1 MVSDGGEYQDSEVGD
16 FRERLR
22 NDELECNVGEEED
35 EAELEAVWNEVDVD
49 GKRREDEAADEHL
62 PINTTQTITT

>member
-22 NDELECNVGEEED
+22 NDELKGDVGEEED
-35 EAELEAVWNEVDVD
+35 EAELEAIGNEVDVD
-49 GKRREDEAADEHL
+49 GKSREDETADEHL
-62 PINTTQTITT
+62 QINTTQQ

>member
-22 NDELECNVGEEED
+22 NDELEGDVGEEED

-49 GKRREDEAADEHL
+49 GERREDETADEHL
-62 PINTTQTITT
+62 QINTTQQ